1 MTLFVTL
8 LVIVLLFIAL
18 ILYSRQKTA
27 DQQQYLE
34 QTGNLTAQINQTLL
48 LSKAEPLLALKLA
61 ETLPGEARELALQL
75 VASELY
81 LAGHKT
87 QARELYQQLPP
98 HARDYVLNTL
108 IETLLDSDD
117 TQACLELLENWGESL
132 PSWPLLQVRILQA
145 RGEQE
150 RALAVLGELSDPR
163 QAAAHERQ
171 SIGNLLILAR
181 LQHQAGM
188 QDAALAS
195 VELAW
200 SAFDQ
205 SEDGHR
211 QSTLRS
217 LFEACATLGQFDTI
231 LTRAAA
237 LPAEE
242 RAQAVAALI
251 KAAQLDSALNLLA
264 PISEDLYSTTHSEL
278 MDLALAMPPID
289 NALRLLEKAPDLH
302 RYSLLLSL
310 LSHLATQGRTAEAE
324 ALLLSLEPEPSQHPG
339 LMLSLCEQHHAAQP
353 QWAEALL
360 AKALQQIDGYKND
373 QEFWSGMRM
382 QALHTQLQLQSRL
395 PAHRRDSWLVRSS
408 LEEWQ
413 RLHQQQDGEQQ
424 LLCIR
429 EQTRLLHDLGQTAQA
444 RTLLEQAL
452 ELLDSDRLPEVD
464 EMDKTFYLE
473 DIASAYLSIDEA
485 QQAQVLQDRLHSL
498 EAGSR
503 DLEEDLLLNHIEH
516 QRYAQA
522 IEALNLSVLL
532 SDKKP
537 LSRLYQALE
546 ELHQRAPERA
556 SELQQQLMERFS
568 SGMAWRTS
576 QAN

>member
-18 ILYSRQKTA
+18 ILYARQKTA
-27 DQQQYLE
+27 DRNESLE
-34 QTGNLTAQINQTLL
+34 LTGNLTAQINQTLL

-61 ETLPGEARELALQL
+61 EQLPGEARELASQL

-81 LAGHKT
+81 LAGHKA

-108 IETLLDSDD
+108 IETLLDTDD
-117 TQACLELLENWGESL
+117 SQACLELLENWGESL

-150 RALAVLGELSDPR
+150 RALAMLGELSDPR

-231 LTRAAA
+231 LTRAAP

-251 KAAQLDSALNLLA
+251 QAAQLDAALNLLA
-264 PISEDLYSTTHSEL
+264 PISEDLYSTTHSGL
-278 MDLALAMPPID
+278 MDLALARPPID

-339 LMLSLCEQHHAAQP
+339 LMLSLCEQHHATQP

-444 RTLLEQAL
+444 RSLLEQAL

-503 DLEEDLLLNHIEH
+503 DLEEDLLLNHIQH
-516 QRYAQA
+516 QRFAQA

-556 SELQQQLMERFS
+556 AELQQQLMERFS
-568 SGMAWRTS
+568 NGQAWRTS

>member
-1 MTLFVTL
+1 MTLFVIL
-8 LVIVLLFIAL
+8 LVIALVFIAL
-18 ILYSRQKTA
+18 ILYSRRKIA
-27 DQQQYLE
+27 E
-34 QTGNLTAQINQTLL
+34 QSEGLVMTSNLTAQINQTLL

-81 LAGHKT
+81 LAGHKA
-87 QARELYQQLPP
+87 QALAIYQQLPP

-108 IETLLDSDD
+108 IETLLDTDD
-117 TQACLELLENWGESL
+117 TQACLELLENWGEAL

-145 RGEQE
+145 RGEQDQ
-150 RALAVLGELSDPR
+150 ALAVLGELSDPR
-163 QAAAHERQ
+163 QAAAQERQ

-188 QDAALAS
+188 QDAALTS
-195 VELAW
+195 VEQAW
-200 SAFDQ
+200 SAF
-205 SEDGHR
+205 EETEEGHR

-231 LTRAAA
+231 LTRAAP

-242 RAQAVAALI
+242 QAQAVAALI

-264 PISEDLYSTTHSEL
+264 PINDALYSTTYSEL
-278 MDLALAMPPID
+278 MDLTLALPPID
-289 NALRLLEKAPDLH
+289 NALRLLDKAPDRD

-310 LSHLATQGRTAEAE
+310 LNHLAAQGQTAEAE
-324 ALLLSLEPEPSQHPG
+324 ALLLTLEPEPSQHPG
-339 LMLSLCEQHHAAQP
+339 LMLSLCEQHHATQP

-373 QEFWSGMRM
+373 HEFWSGIRM
-382 QALHTQLQLQSRL
+382 QALRTQLQLQSRL

-408 LEEWQ
+408 LEELH

-429 EQTRLLHDLGQTAQA
+429 EQTTLLHDLGQTAQA

-452 ELLDSDRLPEVD
+452 ALLDSDSLPEVD
-464 EMDKTFYLE
+464 EMDTTFYLE

-485 QQAQVLQDRLHSL
+485 EQAQALQDRLHSL

-522 IEALNLSVLL
+522 IEALTLSVLL
-532 SDKKP
+532 SNKKP

-546 ELHQRAPERA
+546 ELQQRAPERA
-556 SELQQQLMERFS
+556 SELQQQLLERFS
-568 SGMAWRTS
+568 SGMAWRAF

>member
-27 DQQQYLE
+27 DRNEGLE
-34 QTGNLTAQINQTLL
+34 LTSNLTAQINQTLL

-231 LTRAAA
+231 LTRAAP

-251 KAAQLDSALNLLA
+251 QAGQLDAALNLLA

-278 MDLALAMPPID
+278 MDLALARPPID

-310 LSHLATQGRTAEAE
+310 LSHLATQGQTAEAE

-339 LMLSLCEQHHAAQP
+339 LMLSLCEQHHATQP

-452 ELLDSDRLPEVD
+452 ELLDSDSLPEVD

-556 SELQQQLMERFS
+556 AELQQQLMERFS
-568 SGMAWRTS
+568 NGQAWRTS

>member
-27 DQQQYLE
+27 DRNEGLE
-34 QTGNLTAQINQTLL
+34 LTSNLTAQINQTLL

-231 LTRAAA
+231 LTRAAP

-251 KAAQLDSALNLLA
+251 QAGQLDAALNLLA

-278 MDLALAMPPID
+278 MDLALARPPID
-289 NALRLLEKAPDLH
+289 NALRLLDKAPDLH

-310 LSHLATQGRTAEAE
+310 LSHLATQGQTAEAE
-324 ALLLSLEPEPSQHPG
+324 ALLLSLEPEPSQHAG
-339 LMLSLCEQHHAAQP
+339 LMLSLCEQHHATQP

-452 ELLDSDRLPEVD
+452 ELLDSDSLPEVD

-556 SELQQQLMERFS
+556 AELQQQLMERFS
-568 SGMAWRTS
+568 NGQAWRTS

>member
-27 DQQQYLE
+27 DRNEDLE
-34 QTGNLTAQINQTLL
+34 LTSNLTAQINQTLL

-231 LTRAAA
+231 LTRAAP

-251 KAAQLDSALNLLA
+251 QAAQLDAALNLLA

-278 MDLALAMPPID
+278 MDLALARPPID

-339 LMLSLCEQHHAAQP
+339 LMLSLCEQHHATQP

-382 QALHTQLQLQSRL
+382 QALYTQLQLQSRL

-503 DLEEDLLLNHIEH
+503 DLEEDLLLNHIQH
-516 QRYAQA
+516 QRFAQA

-556 SELQQQLMERFS
+556 AELQQQLMERFS
-568 SGMAWRTS
+568 SGQAWRTS

>member
-18 ILYSRQKTA
+18 ILYARQKTA
-27 DQQQYLE
+27 DRNESLE
-34 QTGNLTAQINQTLL
+34 LTGNLTAQINQTLL

-61 ETLPGEARELALQL
+61 EQLPGEARELASQL

-81 LAGHKT
+81 LAGHKA

-108 IETLLDSDD
+108 IETLLDTDD
-117 TQACLELLENWGESL
+117 SQACLELLENWGESL

-171 SIGNLLILAR
+171 SIGNLLTLAR

-188 QDAALAS
+188 QDAAQVS
-195 VELAW
+195 VEQAW
-200 SAFDQ
+200 SVF
-205 SEDGHR
+205 EGPEEGHR
-211 QSTLRS
+211 QSILRQ
-217 LFEACATLGQFDTI
+217 LFEASATLGQFDSI
-231 LTRAAA
+231 LTRAAS

-242 RAQAVAALI
+242 QAQAVAALI
-251 KAAQLDSALNLLA
+251 KAGQLDSALSLLA
-264 PISEDLYSTTHSEL
+264 PISDDLYSTTHSEL
-278 MDLALAMPPID
+278 MDLALALPPID

-310 LSHLATQGRTAEAE
+310 LNHMATQGQTAEAE
-324 ALLLSLEPEPSQHPG
+324 ALLPTLETEPSQHPG
-339 LMLSLCEQHHAAQP
+339 LMLSLCEQHHATQP

-360 AKALQQIDGYKND
+360 AKALQQIDGYKHD
-373 QEFWSGMRM
+373 HEFWSGMRI
-382 QALHTQLQLQSRL
+382 QALRTQLQLQSRL

-408 LEEWQ
+408 LEELH
-413 RLHQQQDGEQQ
+413 RLHQQEEGEQQ

-429 EQTRLLHDLGQTAQA
+429 EQTKLLHNLGQTAQA

-452 ELLDSDRLPEVD
+452 ALLDSDSLPEVD

-485 QQAQVLQDRLHSL
+485 QQAQALQDRLHSL

-556 SELQQQLMERFS
+556 AELQQQLMERFS
-568 SGMAWRTS
+568 SGQAWRAS

>member
-27 DQQQYLE
+27 DRNEGLE
-34 QTGNLTAQINQTLL
+34 LTSNLTAQINQTLL

-200 SAFDQ
+200 SAFEQ

-231 LTRAAA
+231 LTRAAP

-242 RAQAVAALI
+242 QAQAVAALI
-251 KAAQLDSALNLLA
+251 QAAQLDSALNLLA
-264 PISEDLYSTTHSEL
+264 PISEELYSTTHSEL
-278 MDLALAMPPID
+278 MDLALARPPID

-310 LSHLATQGRTAEAE
+310 LSHLATQGRTTEAE

-339 LMLSLCEQHHAAQP
+339 LMLSLCEQHHATQP

-503 DLEEDLLLNHIEH
+503 DLEEDLLLNHIQH

-556 SELQQQLMERFS
+556 AELQQQLMERFS
-568 SGMAWRTS
+568 NGQAWRTS

>member
-181 LQHQAGM
+181 LQHEAGM
-188 QDAALAS
+188 QEAALAS

-251 KAAQLDSALNLLA
+251 KAAQLDAALNLLA

-310 LSHLATQGRTAEAE
+310 LSNLATQGRTAEAE

-339 LMLSLCEQHHAAQP
+339 LMLSLCEQHHATQP
-353 QWAEALL
+353 QWAEALM

-503 DLEEDLLLNHIEH
+503 DLEEDLLLNHIQH

-556 SELQQQLMERFS
+556 AELQQQLMERFS

>member
-27 DQQQYLE
+27 DRNEGLE
-34 QTGNLTAQINQTLL
+34 LTSNLTAQINQTLL

-217 LFEACATLGQFDTI
+217 LFESCATLGQFDTI
-231 LTRAAA
+231 LTRAAP

-251 KAAQLDSALNLLA
+251 QAGQLDAALNLLA

-278 MDLALAMPPID
+278 MDLALARPPID

-310 LSHLATQGRTAEAE
+310 LSHLATQGQTAEAE

-339 LMLSLCEQHHAAQP
+339 LMLSLCEQHHATQP

-452 ELLDSDRLPEVD
+452 ELLDSDSLPEVD

-556 SELQQQLMERFS
+556 AELQQQLMERFS
-568 SGMAWRTS
+568 NGQAWRTS

>member
-27 DQQQYLE
+27 DRNEGLE
-34 QTGNLTAQINQTLL
+34 LTSNLTAQINQTLL

-205 SEDGHR
+205 SEDGHH

-231 LTRAAA
+231 LSRAAP

-251 KAAQLDSALNLLA
+251 QAAQLDAALNLLA

-278 MDLALAMPPID
+278 MDLALARPPID

-339 LMLSLCEQHHAAQP
+339 LMLSLCEQHHATQP

-395 PAHRRDSWLVRSS
+395 PVHRRDSWLVRSS

-452 ELLDSDRLPEVD
+452 ALLDSDRLPEVD

-503 DLEEDLLLNHIEH
+503 DLEEELLLNHIEH

-556 SELQQQLMERFS
+556 AELQQQLMERFS
-568 SGMAWRTS
+568 NGQAWRTS

>member
-1 MTLFVTL
+1 MTLFVIL
-8 LVIVLLFIAL
+8 LVIALVFIAL
-18 ILYSRQKTA
+18 IVYSRGKIA
-27 DQQQYLE
+27 E
-34 QTGNLTAQINQTLL
+34 QSEGLVMTSNLTAQINQTLL

-81 LAGHKT
+81 LAGHKA
-87 QARELYQQLPP
+87 QALAIYQQLPP

-108 IETLLDSDD
+108 IETLLDTDD

-150 RALAVLGELSDPR
+150 RALAVLGELSDPQQ
-163 QAAAHERQ
+163 QAAQERQ
-171 SIGNLLILAR
+171 SIGNLLILAH

-195 VELAW
+195 VEHAW
-200 SAFDQ
+200 STFEE
-205 SEDGHR
+205 SEESHR
-211 QSTLRS
+211 QSILRS
-217 LFEACATLGQFDTI
+217 LFEACATLGQFDSI
-231 LTRAAA
+231 LTRAAP

-251 KAAQLDSALNLLA
+251 KADQLDSALNLLA
-264 PISEDLYSTTHSEL
+264 PISEDLYYTAHSEL
-278 MDLALAMPPID
+278 MDLALPPID
-289 NALRLLEKAPDLH
+289 NALRLLDKAPNLH

-310 LSHLATQGRTAEAE
+310 LSHMATQGQTAEAE
-324 ALLLSLEPEPSQHPG
+324 ALLLTLETEPSQHPG
-339 LMLSLCEQHHAAQP
+339 LMLSLCEQHHATQP

-360 AKALQQIDGYKND
+360 AKALQLIDGYKND
-373 QEFWSGMRM
+373 HEFWSGIRM
-382 QALHTQLQLQSRL
+382 QALRTQLQLQSRL

-408 LEEWQ
+408 LEELHN
-413 RLHQQQDGEQQ
+413 LHQQQDGEQQ

-429 EQTRLLHDLGQTAQA
+429 EQTKLLHDLGQTAQA

-452 ELLDSDRLPEVD
+452 ELLDSDSLPEVD

-516 QRYAQA
+516 QRFAQA

>member
-18 ILYSRQKTA
+18 ILYLRQKTA

-87 QARELYQQLPP
+87 QARELYQQLPS

-231 LTRAAA
+231 LTRAAP

-251 KAAQLDSALNLLA
+251 KAAQLDAALNLLT

-339 LMLSLCEQHHAAQP
+339 LMLSLCEQHHATQP

-576 QAN
+576 QAT

>member
-27 DQQQYLE
+27 DRNEGLE
-34 QTGNLTAQINQTLL
+34 LTSNLTAQINQTLL

-61 ETLPGEARELALQL
+61 ETLPGEARELTLQL

-231 LTRAAA
+231 LTRAAP

-251 KAAQLDSALNLLA
+251 KAGQLDAALNLLA
-264 PISEDLYSTTHSEL
+264 PISEELYSTTHSEL
-278 MDLALAMPPID
+278 MDLALARPPID
-289 NALRLLEKAPDLH
+289 NALRLLERAPDLH

-339 LMLSLCEQHHAAQP
+339 LMLSLCEQHHATQP

-382 QALHTQLQLQSRL
+382 QALYTQLQLQSRL

-485 QQAQVLQDRLHSL
+485 QQAQALQDRLHSL

-516 QRYAQA
+516 QRFAQA

-556 SELQQQLMERFS
+556 AELQQQLMERFS
-568 SGMAWRTS
+568 NGQAWRTS

>member
-200 SAFDQ
+200 SAFEQ

-231 LTRAAA
+231 LTRAAP

-576 QAN
+576 QAT

>member
-27 DQQQYLE
+27 DRNEGLE
-34 QTGNLTAQINQTLL
+34 LTSNLTAQINQTLL

-163 QAAAHERQ
+163 QAATHERQ

-231 LTRAAA
+231 LTRAAP

-251 KAAQLDSALNLLA
+251 QAGQLDAALNLLA

-278 MDLALAMPPID
+278 MDLALARPPID

-339 LMLSLCEQHHAAQP
+339 LMLSLCEQHHATQP

-452 ELLDSDRLPEVD
+452 ELLDSDSLPEVD

-556 SELQQQLMERFS
+556 AELQQQLMERFS
-568 SGMAWRTS
+568 NGQAWRTS

>member
-18 ILYSRQKTA
+18 ILYLRQKTA

-200 SAFDQ
+200 SAFEQ

-231 LTRAAA
+231 LTRAAP

-242 RAQAVAALI
+242 RAHAVAALI
-251 KAAQLDSALNLLA
+251 QAAQLEAALNLLA

-278 MDLALAMPPID
+278 MEMALALPPID

-339 LMLSLCEQHHAAQP
+339 LMLSLCEQHHATQP

-382 QALHTQLQLQSRL
+382 QALYTQLQLQSRL

-408 LEEWQ
+408 LEELHN
-413 RLHQQQDGEQQ
+413 LHQQQDGEQQ

-429 EQTRLLHDLGQTAQA
+429 EQTKLLHDLGQTAQA

-452 ELLDSDRLPEVD
+452 ELLDSDSLPEVD

-516 QRYAQA
+516 QRFSQA

>member
-1 MTLFVTL
+1 M
-8 LVIVLLFIAL
+8 
-18 ILYSRQKTA
+18 
-27 DQQQYLE
+27 
-34 QTGNLTAQINQTLL
+34 
-48 LSKAEPLLALKLA
+48 
-61 ETLPGEARELALQL
+61 
-75 VASELY
+75 
-81 LAGHKT
+81 
-87 QARELYQQLPP
+87 
-98 HARDYVLNTL
+98 
-108 IETLLDSDD
+108 
-117 TQACLELLENWGESL
+117 
-132 PSWPLLQVRILQA
+132 
-145 RGEQE
+145 
-150 RALAVLGELSDPR
+150 LGELSDPR

-231 LTRAAA
+231 LTRAAP

-251 KAAQLDSALNLLA
+251 QAGQLDAALNLLA

-278 MDLALAMPPID
+278 MDLALARPPID

-324 ALLLSLEPEPSQHPG
+324 ALLLSLEPEHSQHPG
-339 LMLSLCEQHHAAQP
+339 LMLSLCEQHHATQP

-382 QALHTQLQLQSRL
+382 QALYTQLQLQSRL

-452 ELLDSDRLPEVD
+452 ALLDSDRLPEVD

-485 QQAQVLQDRLHSL
+485 QQAQALQDRLHSL

-516 QRYAQA
+516 QRFAQA

-556 SELQQQLMERFS
+556 AELQQQLMERFS
-568 SGMAWRTS
+568 NGQAWRTS

>member
-27 DQQQYLE
+27 DRNEGLE
-34 QTGNLTAQINQTLL
+34 LTSNLTAQINQTLL

-231 LTRAAA
+231 LTRAAP

-251 KAAQLDSALNLLA
+251 QAAQLDAALNLLA
-264 PISEDLYSTTHSEL
+264 PISEELYSTTHSEL
-278 MDLALAMPPID
+278 MDLALARPPID

-339 LMLSLCEQHHAAQP
+339 LMLSLCEQHHATQP

-382 QALHTQLQLQSRL
+382 QALYTQLQLQSRL

-452 ELLDSDRLPEVD
+452 ALLDSDRLPEVD

-556 SELQQQLMERFS
+556 AELQQQLMERFS
-568 SGMAWRTS
+568 SGQAWRTS

>member
-1 MTLFVTL
+1 MILFVTL

-18 ILYSRQKTA
+18 ILYLRQKTA

-231 LTRAAA
+231 LTRAAP

-310 LSHLATQGRTAEAE
+310 LSNLATQGRTAEAE

-339 LMLSLCEQHHAAQP
+339 LMLSLCEQHHATQP

-382 QALHTQLQLQSRL
+382 QALYTQLQLQSRL

-408 LEEWQ
+408 LEELHN
-413 RLHQQQDGEQQ
+413 LHQQQDGEQQ

-452 ELLDSDRLPEVD
+452 ELLDSDSLPEVD

-516 QRYAQA
+516 QRFTQA

-556 SELQQQLMERFS
+556 AELQQQLMERFS

>member
-27 DQQQYLE
+27 DRNEGLE
-34 QTGNLTAQINQTLL
+34 LTSNLTAQINQTLL

-61 ETLPGEARELALQL
+61 ETLPGEARELTLQL

-231 LTRAAA
+231 LSRAAP

-251 KAAQLDSALNLLA
+251 QAAQLDSALNLLA

-278 MDLALAMPPID
+278 MDLALALPPID

-339 LMLSLCEQHHAAQP
+339 LMLSLCEQHHATQP

-382 QALHTQLQLQSRL
+382 QALYTQLQLQSRL

-452 ELLDSDRLPEVD
+452 ALLDSDRLPEVD

-556 SELQQQLMERFS
+556 AELQQQLMERFS
-568 SGMAWRTS
+568 NGQAWRTS

>member
-18 ILYSRQKTA
+18 ILYLRQKTA

-278 MDLALAMPPID
+278 MDLALARPPID

-324 ALLLSLEPEPSQHPG
+324 ALLLSLEPEPTQHPG
-339 LMLSLCEQHHAAQP
+339 LMLSLCEQHHATQP

-516 QRYAQA
+516 QRFSQA

-568 SGMAWRTS
+568 NGQAWRTS

>member
-18 ILYSRQKTA
+18 ILYLRQKTA

-231 LTRAAA
+231 LTRAAP

-310 LSHLATQGRTAEAE
+310 LSNLATQGRTAEAE

-339 LMLSLCEQHHAAQP
+339 LMLSLCEQHHATQP

-503 DLEEDLLLNHIEH
+503 DLEEDLLLNHIQH
-516 QRYAQA
+516 QRFAQA

-576 QAN
+576 QAT

>member
-8 LVIVLLFIAL
+8 LVIVLVFIAL
-18 ILYSRQKTA
+18 ILYSRQKSA
-27 DQQQYLE
+27 DRNEGLE
-34 QTGNLTAQINQTLL
+34 LTSNLTAQINQTLL

-81 LAGHKT
+81 LAGHKA
-87 QARELYQQLPP
+87 QAQAIYQQLPP
-98 HARDYVLNTL
+98 HAREYVLNTL
-108 IETLLDSDD
+108 IETLLDTDD
-117 TQACLELLENWGESL
+117 TQACLELLENWGEAL

-145 RGEQE
+145 RGEQD
-150 RALAVLGELSDPR
+150 RALAVLGELSAPHQ
-163 QAAAHERQ
+163 QAAQERQ
-171 SIGNLLILAR
+171 SIGNLLILAH

-188 QDAALAS
+188 QDAARAS
-195 VELAW
+195 VEHAW
-200 SAFDQ
+200 STFEA
-205 SEDGHR
+205 SEESHR
-211 QSTLRS
+211 QSILRR
-217 LFEACATLGQFDTI
+217 LFESCATLGQFDSI
-231 LTRAAA
+231 LTRAAP

-242 RAQAVAALI
+242 QAQAVAALI
-251 KAAQLDSALNLLA
+251 KAGQLDSALSLLA
-264 PISEDLYSTTHSEL
+264 PISEDLYYTTHSEL
-278 MDLALAMPPID
+278 LDLALALPPID
-289 NALRLLEKAPDLH
+289 NALRLLDKAPDMH

-310 LSHLATQGRTAEAE
+310 LSHMATQGQTAEAE
-324 ALLLSLEPEPSQHPG
+324 ALLLTLATEPSQHPG
-339 LMLSLCEQHHAAQP
+339 LMLSLCEQHHATHP

-373 QEFWSGMRM
+373 HEFWSGMRM
-382 QALHTQLQLQSRL
+382 QALRTQLQLQSRL
-395 PAHRRDSWLVRSS
+395 PAHRRDSWLVRSG
-408 LEEWQ
+408 LEELHS
-413 RLHQQQDGEQQ
+413 LHQQQDGEQQ

-429 EQTRLLHDLGQTAQA
+429 EQTKLLHDLGQTAQA
-444 RTLLEQAL
+444 RTLLEQSLA
-452 ELLDSDRLPEVD
+452 LLDSDTLPEVD

-485 QQAQVLQDRLHSL
+485 QQAQALQDRLHSL

-516 QRYAQA
+516 QRFAQA

-546 ELHQRAPERA
+546 ELHTRAPERA
-556 SELQQQLMERFS
+556 SELQQQLMESFS